1 MNTSVVKYRDLALNV
16 VFYTKKRQLGN
27 KIFFATSKFQDV
39 IDYFEKNLKDPQ
51 TFLKSSYFVNGKQ
64 IYPSDIL
71 LYYCTVDPN
80 LHLIEEDMFVEIDEL
95 EHLDDASDPIYENL
109 LTPII
114 DPFRLILLSIKEGVM
129 KQIDF
134 SQEKIKEFGF
144 DNINNNYACCNSL
157 DALYISC
164 GKDFWII
171 ANDTFHIERK
181 EMPFFKEKHSM
192 AYILSNNIIFI
203 AGGDEQSF
211 YYDINN
217 KEFITWGKM
226 NGPCEKPGLIQYG
239 DFLYSFNSYNQAG
252 LYFERTKLK
261 NPAKKW
267 EKLLPQSG
275 DHESGFFYNKLY
287 GVSKCSDGN
296 ILFAGGIDNQLRTFE
311 YNVKLNVLYINSS
324 KDESIMLNERN
335 FYKIDHNFSVAI
347 PNDLL
352 KDHVIAI
359 VNKNSKSLNLC
370 QFEQI
375 SGRNNILKTD
385 NPRDRLA
392 GNVIIQ
398 CKYMTKKE
406 YEIYSKQKEIEKNNN
421 INNEQKNITK
431 KLGDK
436 INPNPY
442 RYQYRGKTPA
452 LERISEGKSE
462 DESDEEEIVKNRANS
477 AEKNKR
483 TLDLDLKLDN
493 IEKYN
498 ISSQKLEDDESE
510 EEEKKNE
517 NEINENHNE
526 EEVEISNK
534 KEDKN
539 INNLE
544 NNNLNINDNNN
555 PEKDNII
562 KDDLNDGVKQ
572 DEINIK
578 ENNIAENDLEKKY
591 IKIIE
596 QNNNPIIKEENKIL
610 EIKLEKVYVENKEP
624 NIKKDSNI
632 NEEKN
637 DLIMNLG
644 DRETNI
650 DIDNGI
656 ENINNINAA
665 ETKEINNNNQIIK
678 DQINNQNIIERY
690 PENEIE
696 ENKNLQEEN
705 EIKKDKNET
714 KNINNL
720 IEESKNEDIQ
730 YKENICENGKENIN
744 QNKSIFK
751 KLQLDIKEGDKSNE
765 FNNNNNYILSSNSKS
780 KENNNKNNK
789 DKQPIVNIINEQ
801 NVNPFINNKSNLNN
815 KKGSNNL
822 IINKTKNNEIN
833 KDNNININKNKNIN
847 ANNNFN
853 QNINNNIN
861 NKEGNKMQKDKNND
875 DKNLKINLNQII
887 NENNCNSNSSNNVK
901 EKEFYRKINRNKKEN
916 LSYNKMN
923 KERNQEVHINNNNMN
938 SKNYNNKVNASQ
950 KKNIKNNII
959 NSKENSAINEKINNN
974 NAKEKMQKKENK
986 KSKINKNIAD
996 SKNGR
1001 QKSNENLL
1009 IHKSSTNFTL
1019 SNNNSNN
1026 NSNIQT
1032 LNHHIL
1038 SSNPFTYHNK
1048 VNNTG
1053 DFEVCY
1059 INEDLSNAN
1068 KISENRSTKMLKDMK
1083 KKKKKNINY
1092 KTKTAKSLQT
1102 SSKEMQSQTNPF
1114 NNKNETSRNNNNKK
1128 SSKSINASSYKTSTY
1143 NKSKIKQFVTLN
1155 NNVNNGQGAICS
1167 TKSEKKFSKKN
1178 NSTKI
1183 SISPDIKVSP
1193 KKILN
1198 NSHYDA
1204 KKIQN
1209 YTEMYIK
1216 HNKIQNNHNQRI
1228 NTTNNIN
1235 INYYKI
1241 LNNNV
1246 RMLKLDQSLTSRLNN
1261 SNEKLMKQENNS
1273 GNKNLFFT
1281 RDGKRYVLS
1290 KNVQRVRRENG
1301 KIKAEE
1307 KKDFYTNADDKL
1319 SKTTNQ

>member
-1 MNTSVVKYRDLALNV
+1 MNTSVVKYKDLALNV

-27 KIFFATSKFQDV
+27 KLFFATSKFQDV

-71 LYYCTVDPN
+71 LYFCTVDPN
-80 LHLIEEDMFVEIDEL
+80 LHLIEEDMFLEIEEL

-109 LTPII
+109 LTPIM

-129 KQIDF
+129 KQVDF

-192 AYILSNNIIFI
+192 AYILSKNIIFI

-226 NGPCEKPGLIQYG
+226 NGACEKPGLIQYG

-296 ILFAGGIDNQLRTFE
+296 ILFAGGIDNQLRTFV

-324 KDESIMLNERN
+324 KDESIMLKERN

-347 PNDLL
+347 PNDIL

-359 VNKNSKSLNLC
+359 ANKNSKSLNLC

-375 SGRNNILKTD
+375 LGRNNILKTD
-385 NPRDRLA
+385 NPRDRVA

-406 YEIYSKQKEIEKNNN
+406 YEVYLKQKEMEQNNK
-421 INNEQKNITK
+421 INNEQKNRTK

-442 RYQYRGKTPA
+442 RYQYRGRTPA

-462 DESDEEEIVKNRANS
+462 EESDGEEITKNRANS

-510 EEEKKNE
+510 EEEKKTENE

-526 EEVEISNK
+526 EEEIESSNK

-539 INNLE
+539 INDLK

-555 PEKDNII
+555 PEKDNNI
-562 KDDLNDGVKQ
+562 KDHLNDEIKQ
-572 DEINIK
+572 DKINKKGNEIIDINKKYENENENIDINQL
-578 ENNIAENDLEKKY
+578 NNDTENDLEKRY
-591 IKIIE
+591 IKIIK

-624 NIKKDSNI
+624 SIKKDSNI

-637 DLIMNLG
+637 DQIINLG

-656 ENINNINAA
+656 GNINNIDA
-665 ETKEINNNNQIIK
+665 ETKEINNNRI
-678 DQINNQNIIERY
+678 
-690 PENEIE
+690 
-696 ENKNLQEEN
+696 
-705 EIKKDKNET
+705 
-714 KNINNL
+714 
-720 IEESKNEDIQ
+720 
-730 YKENICENGKENIN
+730 
-744 QNKSIFK
+744 
-751 KLQLDIKEGDKSNE
+751 
-765 FNNNNNYILSSNSKS
+765 ILSSNSKS
-780 KENNNKNNK
+780 KENNNKNNN
-789 DKQPIVNIINEQ
+789 DKRAIVNITKEQ
-801 NVNPFINNKSNLNN
+801 NVNPFINNKNNLNN
-815 KKGSNNL
+815 KKGNNNL
-822 IINKTKNNEIN
+822 IINKTKNNEID
-833 KDNNININKNKNIN
+833 KDNNTNINKNININ

-853 QNINNNIN
+853 QNANNNIN
-861 NKEGNKMQKDKNND
+861 NKEVNKMQKDGNND
-875 DKNLKINLNQII
+875 DKNLKINLNQMF
-887 NENNCNSNSSNNVK
+887 NENNCNSNSNNNVK

-916 LSYNKMN
+916 LSNNKMN
-923 KERNQEVHINNNNMN
+923 KDRNQAVHINNNSTNN
-938 SKNYNNKVNASQ
+938 KNYNNNMKYLNNNNKTNRSK

-959 NSKENSAINEKINNN
+959 NAKENSAINENINNIINNN
-974 NAKEKMQKKENK
+974 NVNEKMQKKENIK
-986 KSKINKNIAD
+986 PKINKSIAD
-996 SKNGR
+996 SKNER
-1001 QKSNENLL
+1001 QKSKDNLL
-1009 IHKSSTNFTL
+1009 IHKSSTNFTI
-1019 SNNNSNN
+1019 SNNNNNSNN
-1026 NSNIQT
+1026 NIQT

-1038 SSNPFTYHNK
+1038 SSNPFIYSNK
-1048 VNNTG
+1048 ANNTG

-1059 INEDLSNAN
+1059 IKEELPNVN
-1068 KISENRSTKMLKDMK
+1068 KISANKSTKILKDK
-1083 KKKKKNINY
+1083 KKTQKKNNNY
-1092 KTKTAKSLQT
+1092 KTKTTISMQT
-1102 SSKEMQSQTNPF
+1102 SSKQMLSQSNPF
-1114 NNKNETSRNNNNKK
+1114 NNENKTSRNNNNQK

-1143 NKSKIKQFVTLN
+1143 NNSKIKQFVTLN
-1155 NNVNNGQGAICS
+1155 NNVNNGPGAICS

-1183 SISPDIKVSP
+1183 SISPDIQVSP

-1198 NSHYDA
+1198 NSHYDS

-1209 YTEMYIK
+1209 YTEMYMK
-1216 HNKIQNNHNQRI
+1216 HNKIQSNHNQRI
-1228 NTTNNIN
+1228 HTTNNIN
-1235 INYYKI
+1235 INYYKF
-1241 LNNNV
+1241 LNNDA
-1246 RMLKLDQSLTSRLNN
+1246 RMFKIDQSLSNRLNI
-1261 SNEKLMKQENNS
+1261 SNEKLIKQENNL
-1273 GNKNLFFT
+1273 GNKNLFVT

-1290 KNVQRVRRENG
+1290 KNVQRIRRENG
-1301 KIKAEE
+1301 KIKTEE
-1307 KKDFYTNADDKL
+1307 KKDFYTNEDDKL
-1319 SKTTNQ
+1319 SKTNNQ

>member
-296 ILFAGGIDNQLRTFE
+296 ILFAGGIDNQLRTFV

-335 FYKIDHNFSVAI
+335 YYKIDHNFSVAI

-406 YEIYSKQKEIEKNNN
+406 YEIYSKQKEMEKNNN
-421 INNEQKNITK
+421 INNEQKNLTK

-526 EEVEISNK
+526 EEVEFSNK

-562 KDDLNDGVKQ
+562 KDDLNDEIKQ

-578 ENNIAENDLEKKY
+578 ENNNTENDLEKRY
-591 IKIIE
+591 TKIIE

-678 DQINNQNIIERY
+678 DQINNQNIIEKY

-751 KLQLDIKEGDKSNE
+751 KLQLQLDIKEGDKSNE

-801 NVNPFINNKSNLNN
+801 NVNPFINNKNNLNN

-875 DKNLKINLNQII
+875 DKNLKINLNQIF

-923 KERNQEVHINNNNMN
+923 KERNQAVHINNNNMN

-950 KKNIKNNII
+950 KKILKII
-959 NSKENSAINEKINNN
+959 
-974 NAKEKMQKKENK
+974 
-986 KSKINKNIAD
+986 
-996 SKNGR
+996 
-1001 QKSNENLL
+1001 
-1009 IHKSSTNFTL
+1009 
-1019 SNNNSNN
+1019 
-1026 NSNIQT
+1026 
-1032 LNHHIL
+1032 
-1038 SSNPFTYHNK
+1038 
-1048 VNNTG
+1048 
-1053 DFEVCY
+1053 
-1059 INEDLSNAN
+1059 
-1068 KISENRSTKMLKDMK
+1068 
-1083 KKKKKNINY
+1083 
-1092 KTKTAKSLQT
+1092 
-1102 SSKEMQSQTNPF
+1102 
-1114 NNKNETSRNNNNKK
+1114 
-1128 SSKSINASSYKTSTY
+1128 
-1143 NKSKIKQFVTLN
+1143 
-1155 NNVNNGQGAICS
+1155 
-1167 TKSEKKFSKKN
+1167 
-1178 NSTKI
+1178 
-1183 SISPDIKVSP
+1183 
-1193 KKILN
+1193 
-1198 NSHYDA
+1198 
-1204 KKIQN
+1204 
-1209 YTEMYIK
+1209 
-1216 HNKIQNNHNQRI
+1216 
-1228 NTTNNIN
+1228 
-1235 INYYKI
+1235 
-1241 LNNNV
+1241 
-1246 RMLKLDQSLTSRLNN
+1246 
-1261 SNEKLMKQENNS
+1261 
-1273 GNKNLFFT
+1273 
-1281 RDGKRYVLS
+1281 
-1290 KNVQRVRRENG
+1290 
-1301 KIKAEE
+1301 
-1307 KKDFYTNADDKL
+1307 
-1319 SKTTNQ
+1319 